1 MVCKIL
7 ERLEVY
13 LCKRQVPRKNKWKKI
28 NNKIYYFDKNGY
40 MQTGW
45 KKYKNS
51 WYYLRKSGKN
61 KGALCTGWKTISG
74 KRYFLAKKTGARVTG
89 WHTIKNTLYYFNNK
103 GVLQK
108 GKTVGEYQLDKITGA
123 AIKIATEPD
132 TSEVTDESNTT
143 GGDAD
148 NTATTVDKLHIFV
161 GDSRT
166 VGLSN
171 AMGCVSYDKLLQI
184 RTEENLTEYYL
195 AEVGSGYSWYSTK
208 ALPKLVKMLNEN
220 PAATVILN
228 HGINDLGNIDQYIAS
243 YQWLIRVYPNTKFVI
258 IIVVCVCVILGGY
271 YYLTNRNNAKE
282 EENIT
287 LTEIQELTTKNLD
300 KNFPATPREVVKLYN
315 RIITCFYNDEY
326 TDDEL
331 YDLGDQ
337 ARKLFDDELLE
348 NNPRDEYLRI

>member
-1 MVCKIL
+1 
-7 ERLEVY
+7 
-13 LCKRQVPRKNKWKKI
+13 
-28 NNKIYYFDKNGY
+28 

-258 IIVVCVCVILGGY
+258 MSVNPV
-271 YYLTNRNNAKE
+271 NR
-282 EENIT
+282 
-287 LTEIQELTTKNLD
+287 
-300 KNFPATPREVVKLYN
+300 KLYKGYAKPEIG
-315 RIITCFYNDEY
+315 RASCRE
-326 TDDEL
+326 
-331 YDLGDQ
+331 
-337 ARKLFDDELLE
+337 RV
-348 NNPRDEYLRI
+348 

>member
-1 MVCKIL
+1 MSKQ
-7 ERLEVY
+7 RKRKY
-13 LCKRQVPRKNKWKKI
+13 LQIVVTFLCICMLGGFSGKQVHAETGYALIPKVKEAQTGWFVKYWSGWKYIYANGKCPKNKWKKI
-28 NNKIYYFDKNGY
+28 NNKI
-40 MQTGW
+40 
-45 KKYKNS
+45 
-51 WYYLRKSGKN
+51 
-61 KGALCTGWKTISG
+61 
-74 KRYFLAKKTGARVTG
+74 
-89 WHTIKNTLYYFNNK
+89 YYFNNK

-258 IIVVCVCVILGGY
+258 MSVNPVNRKLYKGY
-271 YYLTNRNNAKE
+271 AKPA
-282 EENIT
+282 NIT
-287 LTEIQELTTKNLD
+287 VFNQKMQAAFPNNFVNTYQYLQSMGFNTADGLHYDSLTYMN
-300 KNFPATPREVVKLYN
+300 LYN
-315 RIITCFYNDEY
+315 YM
-326 TDDEL
+326 
-331 YDLGDQ
+331 Q
-337 ARKLFDDELLE
+337 
-348 NNPRDEYLRI
+348 PYL

>member
-1 MVCKIL
+1 M
-7 ERLEVY
+7 
-13 LCKRQVPRKNKWKKI
+13 
-28 NNKIYYFDKNGY
+28 
-40 MQTGW
+40 
-45 KKYKNS
+45 
-51 WYYLRKSGKN
+51 
-61 KGALCTGWKTISG
+61 
-74 KRYFLAKKTGARVTG
+74 TGARVTG

-148 NTATTVDKLHIFV
+148 NTATTVDKRHIFV

-220 PAATVILN
+220 PAATVI
-228 HGINDLGNIDQYIAS
+228 
-243 YQWLIRVYPNTKFVI
+243 
-258 IIVVCVCVILGGY
+258 
-271 YYLTNRNNAKE
+271 
-282 EENIT
+282 
-287 LTEIQELTTKNLD
+287 
-300 KNFPATPREVVKLYN
+300 
-315 RIITCFYNDEY
+315 
-326 TDDEL
+326 
-331 YDLGDQ
+331 
-337 ARKLFDDELLE
+337 
-348 NNPRDEYLRI
+348 

>member
-1 MVCKIL
+1 MIKTVICRPAGRNIKIPGTIFA
-7 ERLEVY
+7 RAA
-13 LCKRQVPRKNKWKKI
+13 R
-28 NNKIYYFDKNGY
+28 
-40 MQTGW
+40 
-45 KKYKNS
+45 
-51 WYYLRKSGKN
+51 N

-195 AEVGSGYSWYSTK
+195 AGSR
-208 ALPKLVKMLNEN
+208 
-220 PAATVILN
+220 
-228 HGINDLGNIDQYIAS
+228 
-243 YQWLIRVYPNTKFVI
+243 QWLFLVQHKSTSEA
-258 IIVVCVCVILGGY
+258 GE
-271 YYLTNRNNAKE
+271 NA
-282 EENIT
+282 
-287 LTEIQELTTKNLD
+287 Q
-300 KNFPATPREVVKLYN
+300 
-315 RIITCFYNDEY
+315 
-326 TDDEL
+326 
-331 YDLGDQ
+331 
-337 ARKLFDDELLE
+337 
-348 NNPRDEYLRI
+348 

>member
-1 MVCKIL
+1 MLGGFSGK
-7 ERLEVY
+7 
-13 LCKRQVPRKNKWKKI
+13 QVHAETGYALIPKVKEAQTGWFVKYWSGWKYIYANGKCPKNKWKKI

-40 MQTGW
+40 RQTGW

-108 GKTVGEYQLDKITGA
+108 GKTVGEYQLDEITGA

-132 TSEVTDESNTT
+132 TSEVTDDSNTT

-148 NTATTVDKLHIFV
+148 NTATTVNKLHIFV

-208 ALPKLVKMLNEN
+208 ALPRLVKMLNEN

-243 YQWLIRVYPNTKFVI
+243 YQWLIGVYPNTKFVI
-258 IIVVCVCVILGGY
+258 MSVNPVNRKLYKGY
-271 YYLTNRNNAKE
+271 AKPA
-282 EENIT
+282 NIT
-287 LTEIQELTTKNLD
+287 VFNQKMQAAFPNNFVNTYQYLQSMGFNTADGLHYDSLTYMN
-300 KNFPATPREVVKLYN
+300 LYN
-315 RIITCFYNDEY
+315 YM
-326 TDDEL
+326 
-331 YDLGDQ
+331 Q
-337 ARKLFDDELLE
+337 
-348 NNPRDEYLRI
+348 PYL